1 MAAFQELGLI
11 FSTRIFSQMKRI
23 IYLVLVS
30 LVFFGCE
37 KTDDFSIDVS
47 RITTT
52 DALGNIVG
60 SPDPTD
66 WAFDTEWSDTEK
78 SFFLSDPV
86 DLSESKQATILMLPI
101 YPNPVV
107 NRVATFN
114 FTSTDTSFV
123 KVAIVNA
130 NLQRLAFFTLKIS
143 PGLNAF
149 SIPFPESIYAA
160 NRNYRLYYS
169 FDTFS
174 NPGYFKGHGDI
185 SIK

>member
-1 MAAFQELGLI
+1 LAPIQELGLI
-11 FSTRIFSQMKRI
+11 FSTRIFRQMKRI
-23 IYLVLVS
+23 IYLVLLS
-30 LVFFGCE
+30 LVFLGCE
-37 KTDDFSIDVS
+37 KTNDFSIDLS
-47 RITTT
+47 GITTT
-52 DALGNIVG
+52 DALGNVVG
-60 SPDPTD
+60 NPDPSD
-66 WAFDTEWSDTEK
+66 WAFDNEWTETEK

-86 DLSESKQATILMLPI
+86 DLSESKQASIVMLPL

-123 KVAIVNA
+123 KVAIVNEK
-130 NLQRLAFFTLKIS
+130 LQRLAFFTLKIS

-149 SIPFPESIYAA
+149 SIPFPESVFPA
-160 NRNYRLYYS
+160 NSNYRLYYS

-174 NPGYFKGHGDI
+174 NPGYYKGHGDI